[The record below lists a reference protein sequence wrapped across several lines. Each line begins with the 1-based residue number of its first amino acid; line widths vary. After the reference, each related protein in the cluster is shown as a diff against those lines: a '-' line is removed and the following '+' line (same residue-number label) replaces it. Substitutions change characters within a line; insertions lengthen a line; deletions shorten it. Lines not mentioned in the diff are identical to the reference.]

1 MLCAHMPRSGAV
13 TLSDLREP
21 RLTLTCEPC
30 GRRGIYSVE
39 RLYDKHGDAHLPDL
53 LNLLSAACPKRMA
66 NSMTDRCKAGFC
78 WAHGPPTPREDR
90 DCIMR

>member
-1 MLCAHMPRSGAV
+1 MPRSGAV

-21 RLTLTCEPC
+21 RLTLACEPC
-30 GRRGIYSVE
+30 GRRGVYSVE

-66 NSMTDRCKAGFC
+66 NSMTDRCKAMFEWPNG
-78 WAHGPPTPREDR
+78 APTARER
-90 DCIMR
+90 